1 MIQIE
6 KSKKRRFLM
15 KSRRIKCITLLCIA
29 VISANISLPSISVL
43 ANEQD
48 NTTLNYSSEAVIVT
62 DTELIINGHS
72 YTEQELVE
80 LLETATPQPR
90 SAIAIGGAAYYAGS
104 YFIPEVGQVLLAATG
119 AVVIAGATIY
129 ATHWAANTIKN
140 FFNSEDNMTAN
151 DIISNRRKAGVRRE
165 FPGEYLNK
173 TLKEI
178 KKKQMQEMLE
188 RKKLKNSYKIDGLKN
203 EKLYSKG
210 SC

>member
-104 YFIPEVGQVLLAATG
+104 YFIPGVGQVLLAATG

-188 RKKLKNSYKIDGLKN
+188 RKKLKNSYKMDGLKN

>member
-104 YFIPEVGQVLLAATG
+104 YFIRSRTSSISCYWSGCYSRSNHICYPLGSKHYQKLL
-119 AVVIAGATIY
+119 
-129 ATHWAANTIKN
+129 
-140 FFNSEDNMTAN
+140 
-151 DIISNRRKAGVRRE
+151 
-165 FPGEYLNK
+165 
-173 TLKEI
+173 
-178 KKKQMQEMLE
+178 Q
-188 RKKLKNSYKIDGLKN
+188 
-203 EKLYSKG
+203 
-210 SC
+210 

>member
-104 YFIPEVGQVLLAATG
+104 YFIPGVGQVLLAAIG

-188 RKKLKNSYKIDGLKN
+188 RKKLKNSYKMDGLKN

>member
-1 MIQIE
+1 
-6 KSKKRRFLM
+6 M

-29 VISANISLPSISVL
+29 VISANISLTSISVL

-104 YFIPEVGQVLLAATG
+104 YFIPGVGQVLLAATG

-188 RKKLKNSYKIDGLKN
+188 RKKLKNSYKMDGLKN

>member
-1 MIQIE
+1 
-6 KSKKRRFLM
+6 M

-80 LLETATPQPR
+80 LLETATPQPQIQPR

-104 YFIPEVGQVLLAATG
+104 YFIPGVGQVLLAATG

-178 KKKQMQEMLE
+178 KKKQMQEMLQ
-188 RKKLKNSYKIDGLKN
+188 RKKLKNSYKMDGLKN

>member
-104 YFIPEVGQVLLAATG
+104 YFIPGVGQVLLAATG